1 MFNVHYDVKM
11 DDNYNNLLHCE
22 TSPIINLHED
32 DVSGRKK
39 KDLNRMLEEQQRA
52 GLLIL
57 IPLHEVVI
65 LFIS

>member
-11 DDNYNNLLHCE
+11 DDNYNNLLHYE
-22 TSPIINLHED
+22 TSRIINLHED